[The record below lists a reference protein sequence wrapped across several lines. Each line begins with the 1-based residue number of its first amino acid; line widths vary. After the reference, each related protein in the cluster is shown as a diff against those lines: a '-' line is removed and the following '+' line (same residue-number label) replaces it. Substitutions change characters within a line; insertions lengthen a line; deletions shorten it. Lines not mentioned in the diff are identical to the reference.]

1 MSAPETRYLPT
12 LRQFRYLTAV
22 AEHGHFGRAADSCAV
37 TQSTLSA
44 GVKELEQALG
54 VTLIERAKRGAML
67 TPLGEEV
74 AQRAR
79 ALMRDADDIID
90 LCNARTRALSGP
102 LRLGVIPTIGP
113 YLLPSVLPH
122 LRKTYPDLTLLLRE
136 EQTEP
141 LLKRLEDGA
150 LDAVLLA
157 APYEL
162 DGFETAP
169 IADET
174 FLLACPTGHALAKR
188 KGPVSISD
196 FDAQELLLLEEGH
209 CLSRHAAAACEIA
222 GRRGGAGVQATSL
235 YTLIEMA
242 ASGLGVTLLP
252 ETAAKSGLLA
262 RTDIALKHVK
272 DLGGG
277 RTVTLVWRTASP
289 RAEDFKAL
297 AQAVAKGMPGGK
309 KTAKGAPRRA

>member
-1 MSAPETRYLPT
+1 MNAPKARYLPT
-12 LRQFRYLTAV
+12 LRQFRYLTAM
-22 AEHGHFGRAADSCAV
+22 AEHGHFGRAADACAV

-67 TPLGEEV
+67 TPLGEDV
-74 AQRAR
+74 VQRAR
-79 ALMRDADDIID
+79 ALMRDADDIVD
-90 LCNARTRALSGP
+90 LCQARTGALSGP
-102 LRLGVIPTIGP
+102 LKFGVIPTIGP
-113 YLLPSVLPH
+113 YLLPPVLPQ

-141 LLKRLEDGA
+141 LLRRLEDGA
-150 LDAVLLA
+150 LDVVLLA

-169 IADET
+169 IADEI
-174 FLLACPTGHALAKR
+174 FLLACPAGHALAKR
-188 KGPVSISD
+188 KGPVSMSD
-196 FDAQELLLLEEGH
+196 FDARELLLLEEGH
-209 CLSRHAAAACEIA
+209 CLSRHAAAACELA

-235 YTLIEMA
+235 YTLIEMV

-252 ETAAKSGLLA
+252 ETAAESGLLA
-262 RTDIALKHVK
+262 RTDTVLKRVK

-277 RTVTLVWRTASP
+277 RTVTLVWRPASP

-297 AQAVAKGMPGGK
+297 ARTIAKTVKAAKGK
-309 KTAKGAPRRA
+309 RRRA